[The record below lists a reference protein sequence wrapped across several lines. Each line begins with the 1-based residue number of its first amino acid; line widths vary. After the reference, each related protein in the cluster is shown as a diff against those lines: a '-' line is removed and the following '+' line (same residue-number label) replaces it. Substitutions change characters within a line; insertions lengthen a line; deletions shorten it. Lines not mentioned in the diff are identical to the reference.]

1 MFTRQLEKVAC
12 ILMAAALLP
21 PTNLS
26 LRASPQTTQSLIEAT
41 LDNITNLNRPG
52 QDGYA
57 TIWDGNKY
65 VQCRRLPDCGLRCE
79 AAGALM
85 QSSLERVLSPERAA
99 RLIALGWRLD
109 PSFGNY
115 VQVFRA
121 DTASSLLADKIVRV
135 LREAYDADVADLEV
149 QSRFGAS
156 VPTAQWAE
164 PKSGR
169 HCQRCTVHGC
179 DGGPRLLL
187 QTQGRSGTTPSG
199 RLRRGADWPF

>member
-12 ILMAAALLP
+12 ILMAAAILS
-21 PTNLS
+21 PTNTS

-65 VQCRRLPDCGLRCE
+65 VQCRRLPDRGLGCE

-115 VQVFRA
+115 VQVFPA
-121 DTASSLLADKIVRV
+121 DTASSLLADKIARV

-149 QSRFGAS
+149 QSTWIQS
-156 VPTAQWAE
+156 E
-164 PKSGR
+164 PCPPR
-169 HCQRCTVHGC
+169 N
-179 DGGPRLLL
+179 GPSQNLAGIVNDAPWVR
-187 QTQGRSGTTPSG
+187 
-199 RLRRGADWPF
+199 